1 MHLFVHIYHKNLLSN
16 FYKHLQILS
25 IIPSPNPEKWFIGEN
40 TSVIF
45 VSACIYIAKISSNMI
60 YIMCETYCEQNYV
73 GYNINYNADCCRC
86 LSLQSHLIHFVI
98 ISSPVLT
105 LIQKIIYN
113 HTCSICHIKSIYN
126 CLKAMVSTF
135 TVCSPY
141 YYGIDCIT
149 PCGHCRGDDVCN
161 NVTGHCPLGC
171 KQHWVGSKCNG
182 TTLIFFFLYMFS
194 KFEKTTF
201 LFRFQIIVH
210 CAELY

>member
-25 IIPSPNPEKWFIGEN
+25 IIPSPNPEKLFFGEN

-45 VSACIYIAKISSNMI
+45 VSACMYIAKISSNMS
-60 YIMCETYCEQNYV
+60 
-73 GYNINYNADCCRC
+73 IN
-86 LSLQSHLIHFVI
+86 
-98 ISSPVLT
+98 
-105 LIQKIIYN
+105 
-113 HTCSICHIKSIYN
+113 SIYN
-126 CLKAMVSTF
+126 CLKSMVSTF

-161 NVTGHCPLGC
+161 NVTGYCPLGC

-182 TTLIFFFLYMFS
+182 TTLIFFFYTCFQNLRKPHFYLDYRLLYIVPNYTEI
-194 KFEKTTF
+194 KFF
-201 LFRFQIIVH
+201 FWLWW
-210 CAELY
+210 